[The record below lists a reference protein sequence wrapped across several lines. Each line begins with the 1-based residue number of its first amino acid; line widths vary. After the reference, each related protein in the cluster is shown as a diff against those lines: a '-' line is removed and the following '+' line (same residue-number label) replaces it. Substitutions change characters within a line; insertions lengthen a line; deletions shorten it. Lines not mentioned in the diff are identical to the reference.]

1 MKEHINIGS
10 TEWYFLKAKQIKSTM
25 SEITRIELE
34 IDMANGQFLKKPR
47 WKGLIILL
55 TTPFMPTYYKKMRGL
70 LQLKTK

>member
-1 MKEHINIGS
+1 
-10 TEWYFLKAKQIKSTM
+10 M
-25 SEITRIELE
+25 SEITHIELE
-34 IDMANGQFLKKPR
+34 IDMMNGQFLKKTR

>member
-10 TEWYFLKAKQIKSTM
+10 TEWYFLKSKQIKSTM
-25 SEITRIELE
+25 SEILSIEMQ
-34 IDMANGQFLKKPR
+34 IDIMNGQFLKKTR

-55 TTPFMPTYYKKMRGL
+55 ITPFMPTYYKKMRGL

>member
-1 MKEHINIGS
+1 
-10 TEWYFLKAKQIKSTM
+10 M

-55 TTPFMPTYYKKMRGL
+55 TTPFMPMYYKKMKGL
-70 LQLKTK
+70 MQLKTK